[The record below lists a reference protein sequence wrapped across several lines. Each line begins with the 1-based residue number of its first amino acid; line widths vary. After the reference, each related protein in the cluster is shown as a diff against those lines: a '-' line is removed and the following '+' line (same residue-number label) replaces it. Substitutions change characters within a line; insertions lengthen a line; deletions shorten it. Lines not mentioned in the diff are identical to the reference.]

1 MERLPVAFEGRPA
14 YDICFDSSFNILKDV
29 LQEES
34 IHIVDR
40 KVCIV
45 TDETVAPLYL
55 DQLTELLSDTVKEL
69 HHYSFIPGEEHKNL
83 DALSGLYA
91 YLIEHHFDRSDLLM
105 ALGGGVVG
113 DMTGY
118 AAASFLRG
126 IDFIQIP
133 TTLLAQCDSSIGGK
147 TAVDFQGYKNMIGAF
162 YMPKLVYMNMTT
174 LNTLDSRQ
182 FLSGFAEVMKH
193 GLIKDRSYYDW
204 LLAYKDKIL
213 HKDQNT
219 LIRMI
224 RRSCEIKK
232 EVVEKDPKEKGE
244 RALLN
249 FGHSIG
255 HAIEK
260 ASDFKLLHG
269 ECVAIGCVAA
279 AFLSKEKG
287 LITPSEYEQVRE
299 GISSFG
305 MPVST
310 TGLEPEQVLQLTHSD
325 KKRQGK
331 SIRFILL
338 NSIGESFIDTS
349 LTDEDLLPA
358 IREVC
363 L

>member
-14 YDICFDSSFNILKDV
+14 YVIHFESSFDGLREA
-29 LQEES
+29 LQQES
-34 IHIVDR
+34 IPISGR
-40 KVCIV
+40 KICIV
-45 TDETVAPLYL
+45 TDETVAGLYL
-55 DQLTELLSDTVKEL
+55 DKLKELLSDTAGEL
-69 HHYSFIPGEEHKNL
+69 YHFSFIPGEEHKNL

-118 AAASFLRG
+118 AAASYLRG
-126 IDFIQIP
+126 IDFIQLP

-162 YMPKLVYMNMTT
+162 YMPKSVYMNMAT
-174 LNTLDSRQ
+174 LNTLSDRQ

-193 GLIKDRSYYDW
+193 GLIRDRSYYDW
-204 LLAYKDKIL
+204 LLEKKELIL
-213 HKDQNT
+213 KRDLPT

-224 RRSCEIKK
+224 ERSCEIKK

-260 ASDFKLLHG
+260 ASDFQLLHG

-279 AFLSKEKG
+279 AFLSMKKG
-287 LITPSEYEQVRE
+287 LLGASDYEKIRE
-299 GISSFG
+299 GIASFG
-305 MPVST
+305 MPVCAK
-310 TGLEPEQVLQLTHSD
+310 GLDHNEVLAFTHSD

-338 NSIGESFIDTS
+338 NSIGEAFIDTS
-349 LTDEDLLPA
+349 LRDGDLLSA
-358 IREVC
+358 IGEVC
-363 L
+363 P